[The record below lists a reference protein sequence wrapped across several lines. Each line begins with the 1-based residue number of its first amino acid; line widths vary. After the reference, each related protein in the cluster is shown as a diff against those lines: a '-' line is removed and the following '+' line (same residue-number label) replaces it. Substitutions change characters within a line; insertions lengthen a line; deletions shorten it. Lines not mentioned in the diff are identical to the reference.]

1 MALKV
6 NDPRDVQGAYD
17 ERFNQMAQDHYDDEF
32 KKIADAENKGTD
44 TDLGDRTKGLNDLG
58 DDVRNRENTGGSWA
72 NNVTG
77 KHSSKAQGGLKG
89 FGQKAK
95 AVFKKKGATA
105 AIIALLGG
113 GAAVPFLGAAS
124 LPFSILGNQDA
135 KSMMHGLQQYTDD
148 YMGFRLFTSKGSVSS
163 SANKIKGL
171 RDTEIQQLKANGVDL
186 EGGKYNAATKK
197 TTFTAV
203 KFQGKTY
210 QAGAE
215 FNNAMRS
222 NAAFRSSMV
231 FTRGSYWKS
240 SKSSFAA
247 KVKTLF
253 KIDPNPDLSGKDDK
267 ERNKKLMAESVEGT
281 DSRASAQNTQEEKNK
296 DGVDPNADEKA
307 KATALA
313 GDLQDDIDAETKA
326 IADGD
331 VSTNLAAD
339 SNNGNIGQ
347 AMGREGVDLAD
358 DATKGLGGKI
368 WGYVNALG
376 PLDTMCTIY
385 NVANT
390 ANVLARTVA
399 LANIVRFAMTIR
411 ATIERAKVG
420 DDDGESAQYLMN
432 LIQQKDPTTGQSF
445 DETSYAAF
453 LFSGTLSSEPSSV
466 SALGGQAMLAL
477 YMSMHAVH
485 SLFGKVAEIAS
496 VGLASGNATSGRS
509 FLKSVCKIAQNV
521 GVQIAATVGSLVVGF
536 FSGGSSVAAEQGI
549 MTTIKLSFSSAVKS
563 ITESIGKTAIK
574 KFLEEQGK
582 KIGEEGLLRYASKG
596 SWTAFT
602 KVYKSMDGWAKLGL
616 LAAGASAFGMG
627 YIVDTL
633 AGGNIAGF
641 TKNGF
646 SAFDGLGTGWNQYE
660 SSNGIASG
668 GNMATYAQATAY
680 QETQQTYSN
689 AYVADMQY
697 QAKDTPFDLKNPY
710 SMLGSAMFGMQK
722 TIGISASLSLPS
734 TLLSVASLPFNLP
747 SMFAAHADDTQP
759 TPKEIGDQVQ
769 DPYYQDKNL
778 AVTTTGSPQVV
789 FQKGNSF
796 QDILDKLV
804 DVPDPQVSYT
814 GNDPTTGD
822 PQLSIIAGTD
832 LDAYAQKCHNPE
844 KTQADPEF
852 ENDEGTN
859 LYDTDTCIVGSK
871 NYKPEYQ
878 LYDDAIRFIGQVAPD
893 NTDASNTSAT
903 TSAAAGTSG
912 QDDVPAKFKEIAEG
926 CLKASNNKTACTST
940 AWLGMLPGQCASF
953 AAWRAAQQWY
963 GALLK
968 PDGSNLEQLLQSKPL
983 PGFGSSLALGNGNQ
997 VAPALIANKMADS
1010 VKSLADAQ
1018 PGDIVSARSSNSAG
1032 HVYVILSNN
1041 NGQITIEDYNYAGG
1055 PGKYGTSTAEG
1066 KPIYSQSNV
1075 VAIARVHRGGA
1086 SN

>member
-6 NDPRDVQGAYD
+6 DDPRDVQGAYD
-17 ERFNQMAQDHYDDEF
+17 ERFNQITQGHYDDEF
-32 KKIADAENKGTD
+32 KKIADAESKGTD

-77 KHSSKAQGGLKG
+77 KQSSQSQGGLKG
-89 FGQKAK
+89 FAQKAK
-95 AVFKKKGATA
+95 AVFQKKGATG
-105 AIIALLGG
+105 AIVLLLGG
-113 GAAVPFLGAAS
+113 GASVPFLGAAS

-135 KSMMHGLQQYTDD
+135 KSMMHGLGQYTDD
-148 YMGFRLFTSKGSVSS
+148 YMGFRLFTGKGSVSS
-163 SANKIKGL
+163 SASKIKGL
-171 RDTEIQQLKANGVDL
+171 RETEIAQLKANGVEF
-186 EGGKYNAATKK
+186 EGASKNAVTGK

-203 KFQGKTY
+203 KFEGQTY
-210 QAGAE
+210 RAGAE

-240 SKSSFAA
+240 AKSSFAA

-267 ERNKKLMAESVEGT
+267 ERNKKLMAESIEGA
-281 DSRASAQNTQEEKNK
+281 DSHASAQNTQEEKDKN
-296 DGVDPNADEKA
+296 GVDPNADEKA

-313 GDLQDDIDAETKA
+313 GDLQSEIQAETEA
-326 IADGD
+326 LANGD
-331 VSTNLAAD
+331 ISTTLAAD
-339 SNNGNIGQ
+339 SNNGNLGQ
-347 AMGREGVDLAD
+347 AMGREGTDLAG

-376 PLDTMCTIY
+376 PVDTMCTIY

-411 ATIERAKVG
+411 ATIEKAKAG
-420 DDDGESAQYLMN
+420 DDDGQSAQYLMN

-445 DETSYAAF
+445 DETSYAAA

-466 SALGGQAMLAL
+466 SAIGGQAMLAL
-477 YMSMHAVH
+477 YMTMHAVH
-485 SLFGKVAEIAS
+485 SVFGQVAKYAS
-496 VGLASGNATSGRS
+496 VGLASGNATSGRT
-509 FLKSVCKIAQNV
+509 FLKSVCSIAQNV

-536 FSGGSSVAAEQGI
+536 FSGGSSIAAEEGV
-549 MTTIKLSFSSAVKS
+549 MASIKIGFQSAIKKV
-563 ITESIGKTAIK
+563 TESIGKDAIK
-574 KFLEEQGK
+574 AFLK
-582 KIGEEGLLRYASKG
+582 KEGEKISEDGLLRYASKS
-596 SWTAFT
+596 SWSAFT
-602 KVYKSMDGWAKLGL
+602 TMWKGMDNWTKVGL

-627 YIVDTL
+627 YIIDTL

-641 TKNGF
+641 MKNGF
-646 SAFDGLGTGWNQYE
+646 SAFDALGTGWNQYE
-660 SSNGIASG
+660 STNAIASG
-668 GNMATYAQATAY
+668 GNMATYAQAAAY
-680 QETQQTYSN
+680 EQTQQTYNN

-710 SMLGSAMFGMQK
+710 SMLGSAMLSMQK
-722 TIGISASLSLPS
+722 TIGVSASLSLPS
-734 TLLSVASLPFNLP
+734 TLLAVASLPFKLP
-747 SMFAAHADDTQP
+747 NMATAHADTQP

-769 DPYYQDKNL
+769 DPYYQDNSI

-789 FQKGNSF
+789 FQKQYSF

-804 DVPDPQVSYT
+804 DVSDPQVSYT

-822 PQLSIIAGTD
+822 PQLSIIPGTD
-832 LDAYAQKCHNPE
+832 LDTYAQKCHNPE
-844 KTQADPEF
+844 KTQPDPEF
-852 ENDEGTN
+852 ANDEESN
-859 LYDTDTCIVGSK
+859 VYDTDTCIPAGK
-871 NYKPEYQ
+871 NYQPEYQ

-893 NTDASNTSAT
+893 DTGDSTSAT
-903 TSAAAGTSG
+903 TSTAAGTSG

-926 CLKASNNKTACTST
+926 CIKATGKACSGSH

-983 PGFGSSLALGNGNQ
+983 PGFGSNLAMGNGNQ
-997 VAPALIANKMADS
+997 VAPALIANKMADP
-1010 VKSLADAQ
+1010 VKSLADTQ
-1018 PGDIVSARSSNSAG
+1018 PGDIVSVNSSNSAG
-1032 HVYVILSNN
+1032 HVFVILSNN
-1041 NGQITIEDYNYAGG
+1041 NGQITIEDYNASGG
-1055 PGKYGTSTAEG
+1055 PGKYGTTTAAG
-1066 KPIYSQSNV
+1066 KSLYSQASV

>member
-1 MALKV
+1 MATD
-6 NDPRDVQGAYD
+6 DPNSKDLNPGEQHWQNRFESAGALSKM
-17 ERFNQMAQDHYDDEF
+17 ENSG
-32 KKIADAENKGTD
+32 ADNEASSPKTQQQSESS
-44 TDLGDRTKGLNDLG
+44 NDLG
-58 DDVRNRENTGGSWA
+58 DDVRDREATSGGWS

-77 KHSSKAQGGLKG
+77 KQSSQSQGGLKG
-89 FGQKAK
+89 FAQKAK
-95 AVFKKKGATA
+95 AVFQKKGATA

-135 KSMMHGLQQYTDD
+135 KSMMHGLGQYTED
-148 YMGFRLFTSKGSVSS
+148 YTGFRLFTSKGSVSS
-163 SANKIKGL
+163 SASKIKGL
-171 RDTEIQQLKANGVDL
+171 RDTEIAQLKDNGVSF
-186 EGGKYNAATKK
+186 EGAKKNPVTGK
-197 TTFTAV
+197 TTYTAV
-203 KFQGKTY
+203 KFEGQTY
-210 QAGAE
+210 HAGAE

-231 FTRGSYWKS
+231 FTKGSYWKS
-240 SKSSFAA
+240 AKSSFAA
-247 KVKTLF
+247 KVKSLF

-267 ERNKKLMAESVEGT
+267 ERNKKLMAESIEGA
-281 DSRASAQNTQEEKNK
+281 DSHASAQNTQEEKNK

-313 GDLQDDIDAETKA
+313 GDLQSEIEAETQA
-326 IADGD
+326 LANGD
-331 VSTNLAAD
+331 ISTTLAAD
-339 SNNGNIGQ
+339 SNNGNLGQ
-347 AMGREGVDLAD
+347 AMGREGTDLAG

-376 PLDTMCTIY
+376 PVDTMCTIY

-399 LANIVRFAMTIR
+399 LANIVRFAMTLR
-411 ATIERAKVG
+411 ATIEKAKAG
-420 DDDGESAQYLMN
+420 DDDGQSAQYLMN

-477 YMSMHAVH
+477 YMTMHAVH
-485 SLFGKVAEIAS
+485 SIFGQVAKYAS
-496 VGLASGNATSGRS
+496 VGLASGNATSGRT
-509 FLKSVCKIAQNV
+509 FLKSVCSIAQNV

-536 FSGGSSVAAEQGI
+536 FSGGSSIAAEEGI
-549 MTTIKLSFSSAVKS
+549 MASIKLGFQSAIKKV
-563 ITESIGKTAIK
+563 TESIGKDAIK
-574 KFLEEQGK
+574 AFLK
-582 KIGEEGLLRYASKG
+582 KEGEKISEDGLLRYASKS
-596 SWTAFT
+596 SWSAFT
-602 KVYKSMDGWAKLGL
+602 TMWKGMDNWTKVGL

-627 YIVDTL
+627 YIIDTL

-641 TKNGF
+641 IKNGF
-646 SAFDGLGTGWNQYE
+646 SAFDALGTGWNQYE

-668 GNMATYAQATAY
+668 GNMATYSQAAAY
-680 QETQQTYSN
+680 QETQQTYNN

-722 TIGISASLSLPS
+722 TIGVSASLSLPS
-734 TLLSVASLPFNLP
+734 TLLAVASLPFNLP
-747 SMFAAHADDTQP
+747 NMFAAHADDTQP

-769 DPYYQDKNL
+769 DPYYQDNSI
-778 AVTTTGSPQVV
+778 AVTTTGSPQVI
-789 FQKGNSF
+789 FQKQYSF

-804 DVPDPQVSYT
+804 DVPNPQVSYT

-832 LDAYAQKCHNPE
+832 LDTYAQKCHNPE
-844 KTQADPEF
+844 KTQPDPEF

-859 LYDTDTCIVGSK
+859 LYDTDTCISGGK

-893 NTDASNTSAT
+893 DTGDSTSST

-926 CLKASNNKTACTST
+926 CIKATDKACSGGH

-983 PGFGSSLALGNGNQ
+983 PGFGSNLAMGNGNQ
-997 VAPALIANKMADS
+997 VAPALIANKMADP
-1010 VKSLADAQ
+1010 VKSLADTQ
-1018 PGDIVSARSSNSAG
+1018 PGDIVSVNSSNSAG
-1032 HVYVILSNN
+1032 HVFVILSNN
-1041 NGQITIEDYNYAGG
+1041 NGEITIEDYNAAGG
-1055 PGKYGTSTAEG
+1055 PGKYGTTTAAG
-1066 KPIYSQSNV
+1066 KSLYSQASV

>member
-1 MALKV
+1 MAADDPNSKDLNPGEQHWQNRFESAGELSKMEKSGS
-6 NDPRDVQGAYD
+6 NDSAPSEARQQN
-17 ERFNQMAQDHYDDEF
+17 ESS
-32 KKIADAENKGTD
+32 
-44 TDLGDRTKGLNDLG
+44 NDLG
-58 DDVRNRENTGGSWA
+58 DDVRDRESTGGGWA

-77 KHSSKAQGGLKG
+77 KQSSQPQGGLKA
-89 FGQKAK
+89 FGQKMK
-95 AVFKKKGATA
+95 AVFQKKGATG
-105 AIIALLGG
+105 AIVLLLGG

-135 KSMMHGLQQYTDD
+135 KSMMNGLKQYEND
-148 YMGFRLFTSKGSVSS
+148 YTGFRLFTSKGSVSS

-171 RDTEIQQLKANGVDL
+171 RESEIAELKANGVDF
-186 EGGKYNAATKK
+186 EGAKYNSVTKK

-203 KFQGKTY
+203 KFEGQTY
-210 QAGAE
+210 HAGAE
-215 FNNAMRS
+215 FNNAMRT
-222 NAAFRSSMV
+222 NAAFSSSML
-231 FTRGSYWKS
+231 FTKGSYWKS
-240 SKSSFAA
+240 AKSSFAA
-247 KVKTLF
+247 KVKSLF

-267 ERNKKLMAESVEGT
+267 ERNKKLMAESIEGA
-281 DSRASAQNTQEEKNK
+281 DSHASAQNTQEEKNK

-313 GDLQDDIDAETKA
+313 GDLQSEIEAETQA
-326 IADGD
+326 LANGD
-331 VSTNLAAD
+331 ISTTLAAD
-339 SNNGNIGQ
+339 SNNGNLGQ
-347 AMGREGVDLAD
+347 AMGREGTDLAG

-376 PLDTMCTIY
+376 PVDTMCTIY

-399 LANIVRFAMTIR
+399 LANIVRFAMTLR
-411 ATIERAKVG
+411 ATIEKAKAG
-420 DDDGESAQYLMN
+420 DDDGQSAQYLMN

-477 YMSMHAVH
+477 YMTMHAVH
-485 SLFGKVAEIAS
+485 SIFGQVAKYAS
-496 VGLASGNATSGRS
+496 VGLASGSATSGRT
-509 FLKSVCKIAQNV
+509 FLKSVCSIAQNV

-536 FSGGSSVAAEQGI
+536 FSGGSSIAAEEGV
-549 MTTIKLSFSSAVKS
+549 MASIKIGFQTAIKKV
-563 ITESIGKTAIK
+563 TESIGKDAIK
-574 KFLEEQGK
+574 AFLK
-582 KIGEEGLLRYASKG
+582 KEGEKISEDGLLRYASKS
-596 SWTAFT
+596 SWSAFT
-602 KVYKSMDGWAKLGL
+602 TMWKGMDNWTKVGL

-627 YIVDTL
+627 YIIDTL

-641 TKNGF
+641 IKNGF
-646 SAFDGLGTGWNQYE
+646 SAFDALGTGWNQYE

-680 QETQQTYSN
+680 QETQQTYNN
-689 AYVADMQY
+689 AYVAEMQY

-710 SMLGSAMFGMQK
+710 SMLGSAMFGVQK

-769 DPYYQDKNL
+769 DPYYQDNSI
-778 AVTTTGSPQVV
+778 AVTTTGSPQVI
-789 FQKGNSF
+789 FQKQYSF

-804 DVPDPQVSYT
+804 DVPNPQVSYT

-844 KTQADPEF
+844 KTQPDPEF
-852 ENDEGTN
+852 ENEEGTN
-859 LYDTDTCIVGSK
+859 LYDTDTCISGGK

-878 LYDDAIRFIGQVAPD
+878 LYDDAIRFIGQVSPD
-893 NTDASNTSAT
+893 DTGDSTSST

-926 CLKASNNKTACTST
+926 CIKATGKACSGGH

-983 PGFGSSLALGNGNQ
+983 PGFGSNLAMGNGNQ
-997 VAPALIANKMADS
+997 VAPALIANKMADP
-1010 VKSLADAQ
+1010 VKSLADTQ
-1018 PGDIVSARSSNSAG
+1018 PGDIVSVNSSNSAG
-1032 HVYVILSNN
+1032 HVFVILSNN
-1041 NGQITIEDYNYAGG
+1041 NGEITIEDYNAAGG
-1055 PGKYGTSTAEG
+1055 PGKYGTTTAAG
-1066 KPIYSQSNV
+1066 KSLYSQASV

>member
-1 MALKV
+1 MAADDPNSKDLNPGEQHWQNRFESAGELSKMEKSGS
-6 NDPRDVQGAYD
+6 NDSAPSEARQQN
-17 ERFNQMAQDHYDDEF
+17 ESS
-32 KKIADAENKGTD
+32 
-44 TDLGDRTKGLNDLG
+44 NDLG
-58 DDVRNRENTGGSWA
+58 DDVRDRESTGGGWA

-77 KHSSKAQGGLKG
+77 KQSSQSQGGLKA
-89 FGQKAK
+89 FGQKMK
-95 AVFKKKGATA
+95 AVFQKKGATG
-105 AIIALLGG
+105 AIVLLLGG

-135 KSMMHGLQQYTDD
+135 KSMMNGLKQYEND
-148 YMGFRLFTSKGSVSS
+148 YTGFRLFTSKGSVSS

-171 RDTEIQQLKANGVDL
+171 RESEIAELKANGVDF
-186 EGGKYNAATKK
+186 EGAKYNSVTKK

-203 KFQGKTY
+203 KFEGQTY
-210 QAGAE
+210 HAGTE
-215 FNNAMRS
+215 FNNAMRT
-222 NAAFRSSMV
+222 NAAFSSSML
-231 FTRGSYWKS
+231 FTKGSYWKS
-240 SKSSFAA
+240 AKSSFAA
-247 KVKTLF
+247 KVKSLF

-267 ERNKKLMAESVEGT
+267 ERNKKLMAESIEGA
-281 DSRASAQNTQEEKNK
+281 DSHASAQNTQEEKNK

-313 GDLQDDIDAETKA
+313 GDLQSEIEAETQA
-326 IADGD
+326 LANGD
-331 VSTNLAAD
+331 ISTTLAAD
-339 SNNGNIGQ
+339 SNNGNLGQ
-347 AMGREGVDLAD
+347 AMGREGTDLAG

-376 PLDTMCTIY
+376 PVDTMCTIY

-399 LANIVRFAMTIR
+399 LANIVRFAMTLR
-411 ATIERAKVG
+411 ATIEKAKAG
-420 DDDGESAQYLMN
+420 DDDGQSAQYLMN

-477 YMSMHAVH
+477 YMTMHAVH
-485 SLFGKVAEIAS
+485 SIFGQVAKYAS
-496 VGLASGNATSGRS
+496 VGLASGSATSGRT
-509 FLKSVCKIAQNV
+509 FLKSVCSIAQNV

-536 FSGGSSVAAEQGI
+536 FSGGSSIAAEEGV
-549 MTTIKLSFSSAVKS
+549 MASIKIGFQTAIKKV
-563 ITESIGKTAIK
+563 TESIGKDAIK
-574 KFLEEQGK
+574 AFLK
-582 KIGEEGLLRYASKG
+582 KEGEKISEDGLLRYASKS
-596 SWTAFT
+596 SWSAFT
-602 KVYKSMDGWAKLGL
+602 TMWKGMDNWTKVGL

-627 YIVDTL
+627 YIIDTL

-641 TKNGF
+641 IKNGF
-646 SAFDGLGTGWNQYE
+646 SAFDALGTGWNQYE

-680 QETQQTYSN
+680 QETQQTYNN
-689 AYVADMQY
+689 AYVAEMQY

-710 SMLGSAMFGMQK
+710 SMLGSAMFGVQK

-769 DPYYQDKNL
+769 DPYYQDNSI
-778 AVTTTGSPQVV
+778 AVTTTGSPQVI
-789 FQKGNSF
+789 FQKQYSF

-804 DVPDPQVSYT
+804 DVPNPQVSYT

-844 KTQADPEF
+844 KTQPDPEF
-852 ENDEGTN
+852 ENEEGTN
-859 LYDTDTCIVGSK
+859 LYDTDTCISGGK

-878 LYDDAIRFIGQVAPD
+878 LYDDAIRFIGQVSPD
-893 NTDASNTSAT
+893 DTGDSTSST

-926 CLKASNNKTACTST
+926 CIKATGKACSGGH

-983 PGFGSSLALGNGNQ
+983 PGFGSNLAMGNGNQ
-997 VAPALIANKMADS
+997 VAPALIANKMADP
-1010 VKSLADAQ
+1010 VKSLADTQ
-1018 PGDIVSARSSNSAG
+1018 PGDIVSVNSSNSAG
-1032 HVYVILSNN
+1032 HVFVILSNN
-1041 NGQITIEDYNYAGG
+1041 NGEITIEDYNAAGG
-1055 PGKYGTSTAEG
+1055 PGKYGTTTAAG
-1066 KPIYSQSNV
+1066 KSLYSQASV

>member
-6 NDPRDVQGAYD
+6 DDPRDVQGAYD
-17 ERFNQMAQDHYDDEF
+17 ERFDQITQSHYDDEF

-77 KHSSKAQGGLKG
+77 KQSSQSQGGLKG
-89 FGQKAK
+89 FGQKMK
-95 AVFKKKGATA
+95 AVFKKKGATG
-105 AIIALLGG
+105 AIVVLLGG

-171 RDTEIQQLKANGVDL
+171 RDTEIQQLKANGVEL
-186 EGGKYNAATKK
+186 EGASKK
-197 TTFTAV
+197 NPITGRTTFTSV
-203 KFQGKTY
+203 RVNGQVY
-210 QAGAE
+210 HAGTE

-240 SKSSFAA
+240 AKSTFAA

-267 ERNKKLMAESVEGT
+267 ERNKKLMAESVEGA
-281 DSRASAQNTQEEKNK
+281 DSHASAQNTEEKKN
-296 DGVDPNADEKA
+296 DQGVDPDADEKA

-326 IADGD
+326 IADGN
-331 VSTNLAAD
+331 VSTDLSAN

-347 AMGREGVDLAD
+347 AMGRQGVDLAD

-390 ANVLARTVA
+390 ANILARTVA

-411 ATIERAKVG
+411 ATIEKAKAG

-549 MTTIKLSFSSAVKS
+549 MTTIKLGFSNAVKS

-582 KIGEEGLLRYASKG
+582 KIGEEGLLRYASRG

-602 KVYKSMDGWAKLGL
+602 KAYKSMDGWAKLGL

-646 SAFDGLGTGWNQYE
+646 SAFDAMGTGWNQYE

-668 GNMATYAQATAY
+668 GNMATYAQAAAY

-697 QAKDTPFDLKNPY
+697 QAQDTPFDLKNPY
-710 SMLGSAMFGMQK
+710 SMLGSAMFGIQK

-734 TLLSVASLPFNLP
+734 TLLSVASLPFKLP

-759 TPKEIGDQVQ
+759 TAKEIGDQVQ
-769 DPYYQDKNL
+769 NPYYQDKNL

-789 FQKGNSF
+789 FQKSNSF

-804 DVPDPQVSYT
+804 DVPNPQISYT

-832 LDAYAQKCHNPE
+832 LDTYAQKCHNPE

-852 ENDEGTN
+852 ENDEGNN
-859 LYDTDTCIVGSK
+859 LYDTDTCMVGSK

-878 LYDDAIRFIGQVAPD
+878 LYDDAIRFVGQVAPD
-893 NTDASNTSAT
+893 SADSASTSAT
-903 TSAAAGTSG
+903 TSPAAGTSG

-926 CLKASNNKTACTST
+926 CIKATGKACTST

-968 PDGSNLEQLLQSKPL
+968 PDGSNLEKLLQDKPL
-983 PGFGSSLALGNGNQ
+983 PGFGSNLALGNGNQ

-1010 VKSLADAQ
+1010 VKSLADSQ
-1018 PGDIVSARSSNSAG
+1018 PGDIVSVRSSNSAG
-1032 HVYVILSNN
+1032 HVFVILSNN
-1041 NGQITIEDYNYAGG
+1041 NGQITIEDYNAAGG
-1055 PGKYGTSTAEG
+1055 PGKYGTTNAEG
-1066 KPIYSQSNV
+1066 KNLYSQASV
-1075 VAIARVHRGGA
+1075 VAIARVHRGGG